1 MKKIIIIALSVII
14 VSLILVDIFV
24 EYIIRI
30 ILYLPVKIL
39 FSKDIL
45 ADYPPLF
52 FCFIDWL
59 FEGND

>member
-1 MKKIIIIALSVII
+1 MKKIILIAFLVII
-14 VSLILVDIFV
+14 VSLILVEIFF

-30 ILYLPVKIL
+30 ILYLPVKFL

-45 ADYPPLF
+45 TDYPPLVAY
-52 FCFIDWL
+52 FIDWL